1 MSTGAWYPVAP
12 AAAGRRRRLSAA
24 GLAVVASALAAIGQ
38 SGALVL
44 YAESSPAA
52 GETTMV
58 QVRTGWSWLVWSTEP
73 GHAASASDQFVIP
86 WFFTLAGLL
95 WPADPDLA
103 RLLERTAM
111 APAVGGLI
119 TLGAVL
125 ALVVAILLLASGSRP
140 LRAAPSVAAFAAGLL
155 VGGAASI
162 GFDVAAELGDA
173 RGPGSP
179 WQVVQVGAGT
189 WLVLAASLV
198 ALVVAVLVAG
208 LPALP
213 RHPRA
218 GVALLL
224 PAVAAVAVGACF
236 GEVVAGRG
244 ISTGSPWTSSYS
256 EAGSEYGL
264 DIPLVAP
271 TESAPLLGVPLGAG
285 AVLAL
290 VAALAMVLRAG
301 RSAHVVRGWLLGVGV
316 CGLVVA
322 VAAHIW
328 LDLAA
333 AMRNARVLVAAGQ
346 DVVVGPGP
354 GAWLVLA
361 AAVIATVVTA
371 LSLVRA

>member
-12 AAAGRRRRLSAA
+12 AAAGRRRRLLAA

-44 YAESSPAA
+44 YAASSPAS
-52 GETTMV
+52 GEAVML
-58 QVRTGWSWLVWSTEP
+58 QVRTGWSWAMWSTEP
-73 GHAASASDQFVIP
+73 GHAVSATDQFVIP
-86 WFFTLAGLL
+86 WFFTVAGLL
-95 WPADPDLA
+95 WPDPELA
-103 RLLERTAM
+103 RLFERAAM
-111 APAVGGLI
+111 APAVGGLV

-125 ALVVAILLLASGSRP
+125 ALVVAILVLASGSRP
-140 LRAAPSVAAFAAGLL
+140 LRAAPSMAALAAGLL

-162 GFDVAAELGDA
+162 GLDVAAELGDA

-189 WLVLAASLV
+189 WLVLAAALV

-208 LPALP
+208 LPAPP
-213 RHPRA
+213 RRPRTS
-218 GVALLL
+218 VALLL

-271 TESAPLLGVPLGAG
+271 AESAPLLGVPLGTG
-285 AVLAL
+285 AALAL
-290 VAALAMVLRAG
+290 VATLAMVLRAG
-301 RSAHVVRGWLLGVGV
+301 RPAHVVRGQLLGVGV

-322 VAAHIW
+322 VAAHVW

-346 DVVVGPGP
+346 DVVVAPGP

-361 AAVIATVVTA
+361 AAVIAMVVTA

>member
-1 MSTGAWYPVAP
+1 
-12 AAAGRRRRLSAA
+12 
-24 GLAVVASALAAIGQ
+24 
-38 SGALVL
+38 
-44 YAESSPAA
+44 
-52 GETTMV
+52 
-58 QVRTGWSWLVWSTEP
+58 
-73 GHAASASDQFVIP
+73 
-86 WFFTLAGLL
+86 
-95 WPADPDLA
+95 
-103 RLLERTAM
+103 M
-111 APAVGGLI
+111 APAVGGLV

-125 ALVVAILLLASGSRP
+125 ALVVAILVLASGSRP
-140 LRAAPSVAAFAAGLL
+140 LRAGPSMAALAAGLL

-162 GFDVAAELGDA
+162 GLDVAAELGDA

-189 WLVLAASLV
+189 WLVLAAALV

-213 RHPRA
+213 RRPRTS
-218 GVALLL
+218 VALLL

-256 EAGSEYGL
+256 EAGSEYGF

-271 TESAPLLGVPLGAG
+271 TESAPLLGIPLGTG
-285 AVLAL
+285 AALAL

-301 RSAHVVRGWLLGVGV
+301 RPAHVVRGWLLGVGV

-322 VAAHIW
+322 VAAHVW

-346 DVVVGPGP
+346 DVVAAPGP

-361 AAVIATVVTA
+361 AAVIAMVVTA